1 MCHCNRN
8 RKPLRSMDTFIHL
21 RSAQDDPGEL
31 HEPKVHYRPPAP
43 LLSGAE
49 CFWWQ
54 RGSLCAASPGTEEE
68 AGRKCS
74 RENIAGAM
82 FFAGV
87 GLDLHALSFLA
98 LSSSLIPNW
107 LFQLC
112 SSVCFVSTDCRLAL
126 PTLRRVERCDARQ
139 RSASRSIAR
148 GRSLSIPDEAVGVR
162 LSCRK

>member
-1 MCHCNRN
+1 
-8 RKPLRSMDTFIHL
+8 MDTFIHL

-54 RGSLCAASPGTEEE
+54 RGSLCAASPGTKEE

-74 RENIAGAM
+74 RENIAM

-87 GLDLHALSFLA
+87 GLDLHALSILA
-98 LSSSLIPNW
+98 LSSSLFPN
-107 LFQLC
+107 
-112 SSVCFVSTDCRLAL
+112 
-126 PTLRRVERCDARQ
+126 
-139 RSASRSIAR
+139 
-148 GRSLSIPDEAVGVR
+148 
-162 LSCRK
+162 